1 MASPLTGLASGLV
14 TGLLVAAAAPTYAD
28 SGPDN
33 GPSSEGDLYLSFDR
47 LDASGSPLLNTP
59 GPVVG
64 EVSSVAGGQVTAG
77 PDQSPSGHSLRMER
91 FRPDQPAQPAVVVLR
106 PHEGAHDRTDPG
118 NDDFAFGAD
127 FALDR
132 LTGVSAT
139 DDGDNLVQR
148 GLFGDRAQYKIQL
161 DGGHPLCRVSG
172 SQGAVSVRATERVE
186 SEEWYRVRC
195 RRVGDVVTL
204 RVVTF
209 VGSGREV
216 REYAEAGR
224 TGTLSY
230 GSDRDPFSVGGKV
243 DEDGDVVAGDSDQ
256 FNGLVDNVVFRH
268 LD

>member
-1 MASPLTGLASGLV
+1 MGEITKGLAGALATGLVFAP
-14 TGLLVAAAAPTYAD
+14 AAPAYAD
-28 SGPDN
+28 SGPD
-33 GPSSEGDLYLSFDR
+33 SEHNLYLSFDR
-47 LDASGSPLLNTP
+47 LDATGLPLLDAL

-64 EVSSVAGGQVTAG
+64 EVSSVAGGRVTAG
-77 PDQSPSGHSLRMER
+77 PDRSPSGSSLRMER
-91 FRPDQPAQPAVVVLR
+91 FRPDHPAQPAVVVVR
-106 PHEGAHDRTDPG
+106 PNEGAPDRTDPG
-118 NDDFAFGAD
+118 NDDFSFGAD

-148 GLFGDRAQYKIQL
+148 GLFGAHPQYKIQL

-172 SQGAVSVRATERVE
+172 SGGAVSVRATDRVE

-195 RRVGDVVTL
+195 RRVGAVVTL
-204 RVVTF
+204 RVVTL

-216 REYAEAGR
+216 REYTEAGR
-224 TGTLSY
+224 TGTLSF
-230 GSDRDPFSVGGKV
+230 GSNKNPFSVGGKV